1 MKKKLSIVDIANS
14 LNISKTTVSF
24 ILNGRAQE
32 KRISDELVKRVLQ
45 YVKEVGYK
53 PNSLAKS
60 LRTGK
65 SNIIGL
71 LVQDISNHFFATIA
85 RRIEDLAYQNG
96 YKIIYSSTDNDTQKT
111 RELIAMFRDRHV
123 DGYIITPPDNI
134 EEDISDLIKDGFPVV
149 LFDRYLPKVDT
160 DYVVVD
166 NLFSTFNATQ
176 YLIDK
181 GHKNIAF
188 ITYSSIQTQMI
199 ERLEGYEKA
208 MHQSKLKPNITEVD
222 FHTIVQELLKLMTS
236 FLEKNKDVDAI
247 LFANN
252 HLGKCGLKAIRKA
265 GKNVPGDIAL
275 IAFDDYELFELYT
288 PAVTAIAQ
296 PIDEIAD
303 NVIKLL
309 MERLNA
315 TVPEE
320 KNQHITLATELII
333 RDSSN

>member
-1 MKKKLSIVDIANS
+1 
-14 LNISKTTVSF
+14 
-24 ILNGRAQE
+24 
-32 KRISDELVKRVLQ
+32 
-45 YVKEVGYK
+45 
-53 PNSLAKS
+53 
-60 LRTGK
+60 
-65 SNIIGL
+65 
-71 LVQDISNHFFATIA
+71 
-85 RRIEDLAYQNG
+85 
-96 YKIIYSSTDNDTQKT
+96 
-111 RELIAMFRDRHV
+111 
-123 DGYIITPPDNI
+123 
-134 EEDISDLIKDGFPVV
+134 
-149 LFDRYLPKVDT
+149 
-160 DYVVVD
+160 VVD

-188 ITYSSIQTQMI
+188 ITYSSIQTQMT

-208 MHQSKLKPNITEVD
+208 MRQSKLKPNITEVD
-222 FHTIVQELLKLMTS
+222 FHATDQAILNLITE
-236 FLEKNKDVDAI
+236 FFENNKDVDAM

-252 HLGKCGLKAIRKA
+252 HLGKCGLKATRKA

-309 MERLNA
+309 MERLNSI
-315 TVPEE
+315 TPED

>member
-85 RRIEDLAYQNG
+85 RRIEDLAYQSG

-111 RELIAMFRDRHV
+111 QELIAMFRDRHV

-149 LFDRYLPKVDT
+149 LFDRYLPKVAT

-199 ERLEGYEKA
+199 ERLEGYDKA
-208 MHQSKLKPNITEVD
+208 IRQSKLKPHIIEVD
-222 FHTIVQELLKLMTS
+222 FHATDQEILKLILDFFES
-236 FLEKNKDVDAI
+236 HKDVDAI

-252 HLGKCGLKAIRKA
+252 HLGKCGLKATRKA

-315 TVPEE
+315 TTPEE
-320 KNQHITLATELII
+320 KNQHITLATELIE
-333 RDSSN
+333 RDSSR